1 MKEQHPA
8 LGEHGDVPRLRQRQ
22 EAEGGD
28 NEFAGIPDYKAR
40 PSSMNTHYVYKT

>member
-8 LGEHGDVPRLRQRQ
+8 LGEHGDVPRLWQPR

-28 NEFAGIPDYKAR
+28 KEFVGILNYKAR
-40 PSSMNTHYVYKT
+40 PLSMNTHYEYKT